1 MVEMADLG
9 DGEHVRGAIEDGR
22 RLRAVARTLGPD
34 AARLAEGGAALARDV
49 ALVIRSDRRAA

>member
-1 MVEMADLG
+1 MVELADLG
-9 DGEHVRGAIEDGR
+9 GGEHVRGALVDAR

-34 AARLAEGGAALARDV
+34 AERLAEGSAALARDV